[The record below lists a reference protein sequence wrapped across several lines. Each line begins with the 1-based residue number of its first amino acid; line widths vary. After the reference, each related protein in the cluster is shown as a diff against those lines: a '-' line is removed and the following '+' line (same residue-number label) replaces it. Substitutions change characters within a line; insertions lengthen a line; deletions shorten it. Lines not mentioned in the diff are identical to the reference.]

1 MSASRSDART
11 VAARIVDGVLS
22 GNSLDRALE
31 AHLSRLDVKER
42 ALASELSYGVC
53 RWYPKL
59 DAILGLMLDKPLKSS
74 QQLVRALLL
83 VGLYQLL
90 ETRVPEHAAVSE
102 TVKAVK
108 GLRKEW
114 ARGLVNAVL
123 RRFVRDREQL
133 MTRLDSIESA
143 RLDLPSWLL
152 ERIRRD
158 WPDRFEQIAT
168 GWMQRPPMALRVN
181 MSRSDR
187 ERYLAEL
194 QKEGLSASPCRT
206 VSSGLLLDRA
216 CTVTELPGFAE
227 GLVSVQDC
235 GAQLAA
241 VLLAPRAGDL
251 VLDACAAPGGK
262 TAHLLEY
269 EPLAQVTA
277 ADISKERLVRV
288 SENLERLALDAELV
302 VADAAKA
309 PEVWPAGSFDRIL
322 LDVPCS
328 STGVMRRHP
337 DIRLLRRE
345 SDIAGLAAVQRAI
358 LEACWPLLKPGGIL
372 LYATCSVIAEE
383 NQLQV
388 SGFLDLH
395 DDAAELPISA
405 PGAVQLQVGIQLL
418 PDDRATDGFYYAMLE
433 KRA

>member
-11 VAARIVDGVLS
+11 VAARIVDGVMS
-22 GNSLDRALE
+22 GQSLDKAL
-31 AHLSRLDVKER
+31 ATHLPRLDLKER

-53 RWYPKL
+53 RWYPRL

-74 QQLVRALLL
+74 QQLVKALLL

-90 ETRVPEHAAVSE
+90 EMRMPEHAAVSE
-102 TVKAVK
+102 TVRAVK
-108 GLRKEW
+108 ALRKEW
-114 ARGLVNAVL
+114 ARGLVNALL
-123 RRFVRDREQL
+123 RRFIREREQL
-133 MTRLDSIESA
+133 MTQIESIESA
-143 RLDLPSWLL
+143 RLDLPDWLL

-158 WPDRFEQIAT
+158 WPDRHEQIAT

-181 MSRSDR
+181 SSRTDR
-187 ERYLAEL
+187 ESYLAEL
-194 QKEGLSASPCRT
+194 VTAGLSAGPCGT
-206 VSSGLLLDRA
+206 VSSGLLLERA
-216 CTVTELPGFAE
+216 SPVTELPGFNE
-227 GLVSVQDC
+227 GRVSVQDC

-241 VLLAPRAGDL
+241 CLLAPRAGDL

-262 TAHLLEY
+262 TAHLLEL
-269 EPLAQVTA
+269 EPGARVIA
-277 ADISKERLVRV
+277 ADISEERLERVR
-288 SENLERLALDAELV
+288 ENLERLALDAELV

-309 PEVWPAGSFDRIL
+309 REVWAAESFDRIL

-328 STGVMRRHP
+328 STGVIRRHP

-345 SDIAGLAAVQRAI
+345 SDIAGLASLQGQI

-388 SGFLDLH
+388 SGFLELH
-395 DDAAELPISA
+395 DNAIERSLSA
-405 PGAVQLQVGIQLL
+405 PGAVQLQAGIQLL
-418 PDDRATDGFYYAMLE
+418 PDDRATDGFYYALLE

>member
-22 GNSLDRALE
+22 GQSLDRALE
-31 AHLSRLDVKER
+31 AHLPRLDVKER
-42 ALASELSYGVC
+42 ALAAELSYGVC
-53 RWYPKL
+53 RWYPRL

-74 QQLVRALLL
+74 QQLVKALLL

-90 ETRVPEHAAVSE
+90 EMRMPEHAAVSE

-108 GLRKEW
+108 SLRKEW
-114 ARGLVNAVL
+114 ARGLVNALL
-123 RRFVRDREQL
+123 RRFGREREQL
-133 MTRLDSIESA
+133 MTRIESIESA
-143 RLDLPSWLL
+143 RLDLPSWLI
-152 ERIRRD
+152 ERIKRD
-158 WPDRFEQIAT
+158 WPDRYEQIAA

-181 MSRSDR
+181 VSGTDR
-187 ERYLAEL
+187 EHYLAGL
-194 QKEGLSASPCRT
+194 RKDGLSADPCMT
-206 VSSGLLLDRA
+206 VSSGLLLERA
-216 CTVTELPGFAE
+216 CPVTELAGFAE

-269 EPLAQVTA
+269 EPRAQVIA
-277 ADISKERLVRV
+277 ADISKERLQRVR
-288 SENLERLALDAELV
+288 ENLDRLALEAELV
-302 VADAAKA
+302 VADAARA
-309 PEVWPAGSFDRIL
+309 PEVWPAESFDRIL

-328 STGVMRRHP
+328 STGVLRRHP

-345 SDIAGLAAVQRAI
+345 SDIAGLAALQAEI

-388 SGFLDLH
+388 SGFLELH
-395 DDAAELPISA
+395 DDAAERPLAA
-405 PGAVQLQVGIQLL
+405 PGAVQRQAGIQLL
-418 PDDRATDGFYYAMLE
+418 PDDRETDGFYYAMLE
-433 KRA
+433 KLA

>member
-1 MSASRSDART
+1 MSASRSDARA
-11 VAARIVDGVLS
+11 VAARIVDGVMS
-22 GNSLDRALE
+22 GQSLDKALA
-31 AHLSRLDVKER
+31 AHLSRLDLKER

-53 RWYPKL
+53 RWYPRL

-74 QQLVRALLL
+74 QQLVKALLL

-90 ETRVPEHAAVSE
+90 EMRMPEHAAVSE

-108 GLRKEW
+108 GLHKEW

-123 RRFVRDREQL
+123 RRFGREREQV
-133 MTRLDSIESA
+133 MARLDAIETA
-143 RLDLPSWLL
+143 RLDLPDWLL
-152 ERIRRD
+152 RRIRRD
-158 WPDRFEQIAT
+158 WPDRYEQIAS

-181 MSRSDR
+181 SSGIDR
-187 ERYLAEL
+187 DRYLAEL
-194 QKEGLSASPCRT
+194 RKEGLSAEPCRT
-206 VSSGLLLDRA
+206 VSSGLLLERA
-216 CTVTELPGFAE
+216 CPVTELPGFAE

-241 VLLAPRAGDL
+241 GLLAPRAGDL

-262 TAHLLEY
+262 TAHLLEL
-269 EPLAQVTA
+269 EPEARVIA
-277 ADISKERLVRV
+277 ADISKERLQRVR
-288 SENLERLALDAELV
+288 ENLERLALDAELV

-309 PEVWPAGSFDRIL
+309 GEIWPAGSFDRIL

-328 STGVMRRHP
+328 STGVIRRHP

-345 SDIAGLAAVQRAI
+345 SDIAGLASLQAQI
-358 LEACWPLLKPGGIL
+358 LEACWSLLKPGGIL

-383 NQLQV
+383 NQQQV
-388 SGFLDLH
+388 SGFLELH
-395 DDAAELPISA
+395 GDAMELPLAA
-405 PGAVQLQVGIQLL
+405 PGAIQLQAGIQLL
-418 PDDRATDGFYYAMLE
+418 PHDRATDGFYYALLE

>member
-11 VAARIVDGVLS
+11 VAARIVDAVLS
-22 GNSLDRALE
+22 GQSLDRALD
-31 AHLSRLDVKER
+31 AHLPRLDQKER

-53 RWYPKL
+53 RWYPRL

-74 QQLVRALLL
+74 QQLVRAVLL

-90 ETRVPEHAAVSE
+90 EMRMPEHAAVSE
-102 TVKAVK
+102 TVKSVK
-108 GLRKEW
+108 VLRKEW

-123 RRFVRDREQL
+123 RRFTREREAL
-133 MTRLDSIESA
+133 MARLDSIESA

-152 ERIRRD
+152 GRIRRD
-158 WPDRFEQIAT
+158 WPDRYEQIAT

-181 MSRSDR
+181 TARGDR
-187 ERYLAEL
+187 ERYLEAL
-194 QKEGLSASPCRT
+194 QKEGMAAAPCRT
-206 VSSGLLLDRA
+206 VSSGLLLERA
-216 CTVTELPGFAE
+216 CPVTELPGFAE

-241 VLLAPRAGDL
+241 GLLAPQAGDL

-262 TAHLLEY
+262 TAHLLEL
-269 EPLAQVTA
+269 EPQAQVTA
-277 ADISKERLVRV
+277 ADISKERLQRVR
-288 SENLERLALDAELV
+288 ENLERLALDAELV

-309 PEVWPAGSFDRIL
+309 RETWPAGRFDRIL

-328 STGVMRRHP
+328 STGVIRRHP

-345 SDIAGLAAVQRAI
+345 SDIAGLAAVQREI

-388 SGFLDLH
+388 SGFLELH
-395 DDAAELPISA
+395 DDATERPLSA
-405 PGAVQLQVGIQLL
+405 TGAVQLQAGIQLL